1 MNEFKRRERIL
12 DDKTAADAPS
22 TERSLSERP
31 LNERTTEANDPVAI
45 PVPIRQPES
54 RMPENTMPENRTLI
68 TPPPQPQPTTAAAA
82 RTAAAA
88 TAAHEEEKTA
98 LFAPNEANE
107 LRSRWD
113 SVQVGF
119 VDEPRKTVK
128 EADELVALTM
138 KRLGEVFAEERRK
151 LEQQW
156 DRGDDVST
164 EDLRLALRRYR
175 SFFSRLLTF

>member
-1 MNEFKRRERIL
+1 MNEFKHRERVL
-12 DDKTAADAPS
+12 DDKLANDTPPTDRP
-22 TERSLSERP
+22 LSERP
-31 LNERTTEANDPVAI
+31 LNERATGTVEPSASPVAVN
-45 PVPIRQPES
+45 PPEN
-54 RMPENTMPENRTLI
+54 RMPENRPESRTLI
-68 TPPPQPQPTTAAAA
+68 TPPPQTQPSPAATPRA
-82 RTAAAA
+82 AAAA

-138 KRLGEVFAEERRK
+138 KRLGEVFADERRK

>member
-12 DDKTAADAPS
+12 DDKLAVEAPS
-22 TERSLSERP
+22 TEHSLNELA
-31 LNERTTEANDPVAI
+31 LNERTTGANDPVAI
-45 PVPIRQPES
+45 PVGVS
-54 RMPENTMPENRTLI
+54 KPENRPENRTLV
-68 TPPPQPQPTTAAAA
+68 TPAPQPQASTAAAT

-88 TAAHEEEKTA
+88 TAAPEEEKTA

-175 SFFSRLLTF
+175 SFFSRLLAF